1 MNKYM
6 SNSVSKH
13 PNTMTGF
20 YHQSGAA
27 LLVALS
33 FLVVITLI
41 SLGAIRSSTTEL
53 RLASN
58 HEERVAAIQVAQSA
72 IDSAINDTGNFVVS
86 GTEGTVNSNVTI
98 SGVTEFNSTD
108 LSITEQVTGLP
119 SRVLG
124 VSADK
129 FQSTTFDI
137 ASAYNNTTGGRGQAA
152 INQGM
157 ILLVPKT

>member
-1 MNKYM
+1 MNNGICKHV
-6 SNSVSKH
+6 NRTTNVSI
-13 PNTMTGF
+13 NVN
-20 YHQSGAA
+20 HQSGAA

-41 SLGAIRSSTTEL
+41 SLGAIRTSTTEL

-86 GTEGTVNSNVTI
+86 GTPGSVNSSATI
-98 SGVTEFNSTD
+98 SGVTEFNSTS
-108 LSITEQVTGLP
+108 LSITEQATGLP
-119 SRVLG
+119 SRALG

-137 ASAYNNTTGGRGQAA
+137 ASAYNNTSGGRGQAS
-152 INQGM
+152 INQGL